1 MAKDKEYNKLIHKNK
16 WLKLRK
22 AKLSSNPICE
32 RCKEKPATEVHHIKP
47 VEDGIGAE
55 RYRLMYDPHN
65 LMALCLCLQEV
76 FLDRP
81 VIVSVVCCKAADCAY
96 FLDSGMEYAVR
107 RVIVQC
113 NSKRQLDSPQ
123 RIGQQAHHLCRLS
136 GWHQLPCR
144 YRSRQIRFERKSCLC
159 YTIPA
164 NQSLCQQLILH
175 GNQFHNNSGSK
186 KQN

>member
-65 LMALCLCLQEV
+65 LMALCHDCHILTHTEMG
-76 FLDRP
+76 R
-81 VIVSVVCCKAADCAY
+81 SGKAHA
-96 FLDSGMEYAVR
+96 
-107 RVIVQC
+107 
-113 NSKRQLDSPQ
+113 KRKAKEQLK
-123 RIGQQAHHLCRLS
+123 GLS
-136 GWHQLPCR
+136 
-144 YRSRQIRFERKSCLC
+144 
-159 YTIPA
+159 
-164 NQSLCQQLILH
+164 LIH
-175 GNQFHNNSGSK
+175 I
-186 KQN
+186 

>member
-65 LMALCLCLQEV
+65 LMALCHDCHILTHTEMGRSGKAHAKRKAKEQLKDFREKFLLLQI
-76 FLDRP
+76 FAQML
-81 VIVSVVCCKAADCAY
+81 
-96 FLDSGMEYAVR
+96 
-107 RVIVQC
+107 
-113 NSKRQLDSPQ
+113 
-123 RIGQQAHHLCRLS
+123 IGA
-136 GWHQLPCR
+136 
-144 YRSRQIRFERKSCLC
+144 
-159 YTIPA
+159 
-164 NQSLCQQLILH
+164 
-175 GNQFHNNSGSK
+175 GNF
-186 KQN
+186 